1 MKHEAYRLLLIAVIA
16 LLLLAGWASL
26 AQKDTSTAQSK
37 VVWEY
42 KTVRGHRAL
51 IEATLNDMG
60 SNGWELVM
68 FDDGARGNGSFE
80 GTYYF
85 KRPK

>member
-1 MKHEAYRLLLIAVIA
+1 MKTKAYLLSLAAIA
-16 LLLLAGWASL
+16 LLCLAGWTSF
-26 AQKDTSTAQSK
+26 AQKDAAPANRR

-42 KTVRGHRAL
+42 KTIRGNRAL
-51 IEATLNDMG
+51 IEPTLNDMG
-60 SNGWELVM
+60 SYGWELVF
-68 FDDGARGNGSFE
+68 FDDGRRDNGSFE